1 MENTRW
7 CYRGRLAGETWPG
20 AIRHNADWFRTPA
33 YLPSSASPH
42 QSGNFWRDSRNE
54 TDLRKTKRIPSSA
67 VCTALRNPRIW
78 NHYLPTVCVFRETP
92 EPLVCF
98 PVSEIFSFLFSL
110 LPIFVSVWDPAVF
123 SFFFPFRFNRIA
135 GKYTDPIWQCFETC
149 LVHFLSRA
157 FQVSFLLLLS
167 ETLSCKLYTGLQNCI
182 RFGCQYRLWFTK
194 ANTDCFSL
202 GHWHEVLSLKFI
214 VHTTRHSEF
223 QRATFNTIFGT
234 GDNLF
239 CVRNRTGLKESEQT
253 SVWQRRNERHHT
265 YLICDMP
272 QQWHTAISFPSMITL
287 PHSEITRH
295 GPERIT
301 LS

>member
-98 PVSEIFSFLFSL
+98 PVSEIFFFFFLFFFLLSSPSL
-110 LPIFVSVWDPAVF
+110 FQCETPLGFF
-123 SFFFPFRFNRIA
+123 SFRINRIA

-157 FQVSFLLLLS
+157 FQVSSSSSSL
-167 ETLSCKLYTGLQNCI
+167 I
-182 RFGCQYRLWFTK
+182 R
-194 ANTDCFSL
+194 NT
-202 GHWHEVLSLKFI
+202 
-214 VHTTRHSEF
+214 
-223 QRATFNTIFGT
+223 
-234 GDNLF
+234 
-239 CVRNRTGLKESEQT
+239 EQ
-253 SVWQRRNERHHT
+253 
-265 YLICDMP
+265 
-272 QQWHTAISFPSMITL
+272 
-287 PHSEITRH
+287 
-295 GPERIT
+295 
-301 LS
+301 

>member
-78 NHYLPTVCVFRETP
+78 K
-92 EPLVCF
+92 PLSADSLCLQRNSGTACLF
-98 PVSEIFSFLFSL
+98 PGLWDFFFL
-110 LPIFVSVWDPAVF
+110 VF
-123 SFFFPFRFNRIA
+123 SPPHLCFSVRPRWVFFPFRFNRIA

-157 FQVSFLLLLS
+157 FQVSFLLL
-167 ETLSCKLYTGLQNCI
+167 
-182 RFGCQYRLWFTK
+182 
-194 ANTDCFSL
+194 
-202 GHWHEVLSLKFI
+202 
-214 VHTTRHSEF
+214 
-223 QRATFNTIFGT
+223 
-234 GDNLF
+234 
-239 CVRNRTGLKESEQT
+239 
-253 SVWQRRNERHHT
+253 
-265 YLICDMP
+265 
-272 QQWHTAISFPSMITL
+272 
-287 PHSEITRH
+287 
-295 GPERIT
+295 
-301 LS
+301 